1 MKLKRTIS
9 VLMASCL
16 ALSMSYIPLNNTNID
31 YAMAEAKTEDVTV
44 TVYSYRDTTYQ
55 NSDIELPEPYVLVDK
70 WTEYTEEYGEWSDWS
85 RDAVSSSDTREVNTD
100 IIQNPTGYVMV
111 NYRTRGNPDT
121 VDNDCYRV
129 TGLSVNV
136 RTEPNTGSQSLGKTV
151 DRSTVFKADGYSG
164 NWIHAKSIH
173 TSGGVVSGW
182 ISGNYCT
189 PSGDT
194 YVQYRNYSVNGDYG
208 SYDLNANWGEY
219 GGNEWVIDP
228 GTFSSLRTV
237 APWEFVTGLRVND
250 GSYNVEG
257 YNMTD
262 QTGYVLDD
270 GYASMVWFL
279 NRVNYSNETWYRYR
293 DRKTKTV
300 YRYSVTDDWSEWSE
314 TPVEAIDEPDFKRE
328 VATDTITKQE
338 EVQKDDISY
347 GSNENYTFGVDDYSF
362 LNSSKYFN
370 NDYYHISDEYKKIY
384 ENLDNKHYESIKNR
398 TQIKSG
404 EKDKWSGSCYGLAC
418 LEILVKSGK
427 ISPES
432 VYSEA
437 ESLYQIPVPKE
448 NEEVE
453 SLINFYH
460 LQQFTEYGEKKLSAI
475 AGITS
480 AEERVNLAI
489 AAAEKA
495 QESGKPALLVFD
507 YSKNK
512 SSNSME
518 AHAVVIFGIEHGEFP
533 IASSGVTYDSR
544 ILISDSNTFG
554 FNDECCMYFDSE
566 THEWEIPYYNKG
578 MDYCNSSKKGKE
590 KTAQIKY
597 VTDDTD
603 FMDFMHLSEKLPDTD
618 EPSYANISINSAA
631 SDIGEISYYG
641 ESTGG
646 INAAEEVELIYHGGA
661 IGDTSDAEEDKET
674 VNALLL
680 NTEASYEYDSKGI
693 SDFETVLDYPESRL
707 EADVTNGSFAVYVP
721 DKSVSFE
728 GKNSSYNLSMILNEG
743 YHPTDWYKIE
753 VSGDKADTG
762 EITVTDE
769 GYVFKSDSLKNGVSI
784 EVSNKES
791 KANLDL
797 YTVSDEILIYQL
809 SEYRIGIKLDTDNDG
824 IFETKYTPSYLGDA
838 NNDNIVSI
846 ADAVRL
852 QKYLLNEESIE
863 KKEHIALDINMD
875 GMVDVF
881 DFILMRKKII
891 ND

>member
-1 MKLKRTIS
+1 M
-9 VLMASCL
+9 
-16 ALSMSYIPLNNTNID
+16 NIN
-31 YAMAEAKTEDVTV
+31 YAMAETKTEDVTV
-44 TVYSYRDTTYQ
+44 TEYRYRDTTYQ
-55 NSDIELPEPYVLVDK
+55 ESENPLPEPYVCVSTR
-70 WTEYTEEYGEWSDWS
+70 TEYTEYGGWSDWS
-85 RDAVSSSDTREVNTD
+85 RDAVSGSDTREVATEVR
-100 IIQNPTGYVMV
+100 QVPTGYVMV

-121 VDNDCYRV
+121 VDSDCYRV

-136 RTEPNTGSQSLGKTV
+136 RAEPNTSSQSFGKTV
-151 DRSTVFKADGYSG
+151 DRSTVFQADGYNG
-164 NWIHAKSIH
+164 NWVHAKSIH
-173 TSGGVVSGW
+173 TSNGVVSGW
-182 ISGNYCT
+182 ISMTYCT
-189 PSGDT
+189 PSGNT

-208 SYDLNANWGEY
+208 SYDLNSGWGEY
-219 GGNEWVIDP
+219 GGKEWVIDP
-228 GTFSSLRTV
+228 GTFSGLRTI
-237 APWEFVTGLRVND
+237 APGEFATGLRVHD
-250 GSYNVEG
+250 DSYNVEG

-270 GYASMVWFL
+270 GYASMIWFV
-279 NRVNYSNETWYRYR
+279 NRVNYSEEVWYHYR
-293 DRKTKTV
+293 DRQKKTIYK
-300 YRYSVTDDWSEWSE
+300 YSVTDDWSEWSE
-314 TPVEAIDEPDFKRE
+314 TPVEAMENRE
-328 VATDTITKQE
+328 IETRTVVKQE
-338 EVQKDDISY
+338 EIQKDDISY
-347 GSNENYTFGVDDYSF
+347 GSNDNYTFGVDDYSF

-384 ENLDNKHYESIKNR
+384 QNLDNKHYESIKNR

-427 ISPES
+427 ILPQS
-432 VYSEA
+432 VYDGA
-437 ESLYQIPVPKE
+437 ESLYQIPTPKE
-448 NEEVE
+448 NEKVE

-460 LQQFTEYGEKKLSAI
+460 LQQFTEYGEKKLNSI
-475 AGITS
+475 ASITS
-480 AEERVNLAI
+480 TEERVNQAI

-533 IASSGVTYDSR
+533 IESSGVTYDSR

-554 FNDECCMYFDSE
+554 FNDDCCMYFDSK

-590 KTAQIKY
+590 KIAQIKY

-603 FMDFMHLSEKLPDTD
+603 FMDFMRLSEKLPDTD
-618 EPSYANISINSAA
+618 EPDYANISINSAA
-631 SDIGEISYYG
+631 SNIGEISYYG

-661 IGDTSDAEEDKET
+661 IGDTSDTEEDKET

-680 NTEASYEYDSKGI
+680 NAGASYEYDSRGI
-693 SDFETVLDYPESRL
+693 SDFDTVLDYPESRL

-721 DKSVSFE
+721 DKSVAFE
-728 GKNSSYNLSMILNEG
+728 GENSSYNLSMVLNEG

-753 VSGDKADTG
+753 VSGDEANTG

-769 GYVFKSDSLKNGVSI
+769 GYVFKSDGLKNGVSI
-784 EVSNKES
+784 EIFNKES

-797 YTVSDEILIYQL
+797 YAVCDEILIYQL
-809 SEYRIGIKLDTDNDG
+809 SEDRIGIKLDTNNDG

-838 NNDNIVSI
+838 NSDNIVSI

-852 QKYLLNEESIE
+852 QKYLLNEESID

-875 GMVDVF
+875 GTVDVF
-881 DFILMRKKII
+881 DLILMRRKII

>member
-1 MKLKRTIS
+1 M
-9 VLMASCL
+9 
-16 ALSMSYIPLNNTNID
+16 NIN
-31 YAMAEAKTEDVTV
+31 YAMAETKTEDVTV
-44 TVYSYRDTTYQ
+44 TEYRYRDTTYQ
-55 NSDIELPEPYVLVDK
+55 ESENPLPEPYVCVSTR
-70 WTEYTEEYGEWSDWS
+70 TEYTEYGCWSDWS
-85 RDAVSSSDTREVNTD
+85 RDAVSGSDTREVATEVR
-100 IIQNPTGYVMV
+100 QVPTGYVMV

-121 VDNDCYRV
+121 VDSDCYRV

-136 RTEPNTGSQSLGKTV
+136 RAEPNTSSQSFGKTV
-151 DRSTVFKADGYSG
+151 DRSTVFQADGYSG
-164 NWIHAKSIH
+164 NWVHAKSIH
-173 TSGGVVSGW
+173 TSNGVVSGW
-182 ISGNYCT
+182 ISMTYCT
-189 PSGDT
+189 PSGNT

-208 SYDLNANWGEY
+208 SYDLNSGWGEY
-219 GGNEWVIDP
+219 GGKEWVIDP
-228 GTFSSLRTV
+228 GTFSGLRTI
-237 APWEFVTGLRVND
+237 APGEFATGLRVHD
-250 GSYNVEG
+250 DSYNVEG

-270 GYASMVWFL
+270 GYASMIWFV
-279 NRVNYSNETWYRYR
+279 NKVNYSEEVWYHYR
-293 DRKTKTV
+293 DRQKKTIYK
-300 YRYSVTDDWSEWSE
+300 YSVTDDWSEWSE
-314 TPVEAIDEPDFKRE
+314 TPVEAMENRE
-328 VATDTITKQE
+328 IETRTVVKQE
-338 EVQKDDISY
+338 EIQKDDISY
-347 GSNENYTFGVDDYSF
+347 GSNDNYTFGVDDYSF

-384 ENLDNKHYESIKNR
+384 QNLDNKHYESIKNR

-427 ISPES
+427 ISPQS
-432 VYSEA
+432 VYDGA
-437 ESLYQIPVPKE
+437 ESLYQIPTPKE

-460 LQQFTEYGEKKLSAI
+460 LQQFTEYGEKKLNSI
-475 AGITS
+475 ASITS
-480 AEERVNLAI
+480 TEERVNQAI

-518 AHAVVIFGIEHGEFP
+518 AHAVVIFGIERGEFP
-533 IASSGVTYDSR
+533 IESSGVTYDSR

-554 FNDECCMYFDSE
+554 FNDDCCMYFDSK

-603 FMDFMHLSEKLPDTD
+603 FMDFMRLSEKLPDTD
-618 EPSYANISINSAA
+618 EPDYANISINSAA
-631 SDIGEISYYG
+631 SNIGEISYYG

-661 IGDTSDAEEDKET
+661 IGDTSDTEEDKET

-680 NTEASYEYDSKGI
+680 NAGASYEYDSRGI
-693 SDFETVLDYPESRL
+693 SDFDTVLDYPESRL

-721 DKSVSFE
+721 DKSVAFE
-728 GKNSSYNLSMILNEG
+728 GENSSYNLSMVLNEG

-753 VSGDKADTG
+753 VSGDEANTG

-769 GYVFKSDSLKNGVSI
+769 GYVFKSDGLKNGVSI
-784 EVSNKES
+784 EIFNKES

-797 YTVSDEILIYQL
+797 YSVCDEILIYQL
-809 SEYRIGIKLDTDNDG
+809 SKDRIGIKLDTNNDG

-838 NNDNIVSI
+838 NSDNIVSI

-852 QKYLLNEESIE
+852 QKYLLNEESID

-875 GMVDVF
+875 GTVDVF